1 MNLYKFWKLV
11 FVTVFREILKNKDVN
26 KLNLWIEDSLNLGIS
41 ESKSFINGLKQ
52 DIDAVKN
59 AISLDY
65 NNGLAE
71 GSVNKIKVIKRIMYG
86 RCNFETLRNKVI
98 NLENLK

>member
-1 MNLYKFWKLV
+1 M
-11 FVTVFREILKNKDVN
+11 
-26 KLNLWIEDSLNLGIS
+26 NLGIS
-41 ESKSFINGLKQ
+41 EIKSFINGLKQ